1 MLLQEGDTT
10 DVNQGIVDFTNDG
23 VGKYALFG
31 KNLNIISEHAWA
43 LVFWYNRHDMP
54 SDMSVK
60 DANVHIF
67 ILLL

>member
-31 KNLNIISEHAWA
+31 KNLNIISEHA
-43 LVFWYNRHDMP
+43 
-54 SDMSVK
+54 
-60 DANVHIF
+60 
-67 ILLL
+67 